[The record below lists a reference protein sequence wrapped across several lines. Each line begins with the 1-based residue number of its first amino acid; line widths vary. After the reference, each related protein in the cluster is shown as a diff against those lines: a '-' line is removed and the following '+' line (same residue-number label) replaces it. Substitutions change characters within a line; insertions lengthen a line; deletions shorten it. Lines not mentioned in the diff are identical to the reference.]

1 MDYLVCNKCNAY
13 YELQPG
19 EKPEDFNDNC
29 SCGGKLEYTKNRGIN
44 DNIGDVMKSN
54 EIWNLI
60 KFKKV
65 LIVALI
71 SIIAQSILI
80 HISLLS
86 FVIVP
91 LSAGFILTHWLKLDW
106 ASSLINLTIMALIY
120 ALGYGILGMVEYST
134 ITPIILGIYL
144 VSGVGFYIVAFIGL
158 VCNKLTY
165 GKNVD

>member
-1 MDYLVCNKCNAY
+1 MDYLVCNKCKAY
-13 YELQPG
+13 YELQLG
-19 EKPEDFNDNC
+19 ENPEDFNDNC
-29 SCGGKLEYTKNRGIN
+29 SCGGKLQYTKNMDIK
-44 DNIGDVMKSN
+44 DNTDDGVKKN
-54 EIWNLI
+54 ELWNHI

-71 SIIAQSILI
+71 SIIAQNILI
-80 HISLLS
+80 HISLVS

-91 LSAGFILTHWLKLDW
+91 LSAGFILTHWLRLEW
-106 ASSLINLTIMALIY
+106 VSSLINLTIMALIY

-134 ITPIILGIYL
+134 ITPIVLGIYL
-144 VSGVGFYIVAFIGL
+144 VFGVGFYIFAVIGL